1 MNTPM
6 TNELEKLLLESSA
19 SSDLGKFQRMTGH
32 ARWFE
37 TQLIAEQEKVRELRE
52 ALEFIAAGNCERA
65 IQARNTARAILEKT
79 K

>member
-6 TNELEKLLLESSA
+6 TNELEKFLLESNA
-19 SSDLGKFQRMTGH
+19 LSDLGKFQRMTGH

-37 TQLIAEQEKVRELRE
+37 TQLIAEQEKVRELLE
-52 ALEFIAAGNCERA
+52 AMATM
-65 IQARNTARAILEKT
+65 ARNALKGMEAT